1 MNQIVS
7 SVSLRAEPP
16 RSFANI
22 RAPLSF
28 IRRQDTKPVFHS
40 AALTGG
46 EMKIFFDP
54 EVHTVPI
61 SDMRETAYA

>member
-7 SVSLRAEPP
+7 SVSSWAEPP
-16 RSFANI
+16 RSFTAI

-54 EVHTVPI
+54 EV
-61 SDMRETAYA
+61 SDVSAFGTN